1 MPNSSSI
8 IPVESAVVAVPINH
22 FRRRL
27 AICLAQ
33 TMLNAIV
40 VTRFAGT
47 LYRATHHE
55 PLEQIGVLL
64 LFAVLLGSLTRMW
77 QLTVNSR
84 LK

>member
-8 IPVESAVVAVPINH
+8 IPVESAVVAVPINYS
-22 FRRRL
+22 RRRL
-27 AICLAQ
+27 AICIAQ
-33 TMLNAIV
+33 TILNAIV

-47 LYRATHHE
+47 LYRATYHE

-64 LFAVLLGSLTRMW
+64 LFAVLLGSLARMW
-77 QLTVNSR
+77 LLTVKSR